1 MTYPKTNLRGIL
13 RIRPIT
19 PIHIGSGYT
28 FAPLEY
34 YIDNGF
40 FVVKDVEKYLRDCKD
55 PSQAMKVI
63 EENLQL
69 GPEYVRYK
77 IPLYQAKKGQ
87 VTQRHSSLPPQRG
100 KIDPEIAKNIRQVE
114 KNLRSARTQ
123 NIHEQ
128 KLEEGSVIRAFI
140 KDPFDRPYFPASTL
154 KGCLRTALAYALMC
168 DDDIKKQVASKI
180 QQEMSHPNRRIS
192 FKGYNE
198 VLFAKTPQD
207 DPLATLV
214 IRDSQALRF
223 DQTTFALTQV
233 SVRSAGIKD
242 KQLRDKQTPLYTESV
257 LPNIEVIEMPF
268 YIDLFRL
275 QRDENLKKAPAAKR
289 LLKILQNPEEFS
301 EALKCFSD
309 ALIEQEASFYT
320 EYQEQTVAN
329 FLRERRRNS
338 NSILLDV
345 AFGTGWR
352 AKTIGLALDPKLIDE
367 VRKRVGGYNTPKPN
381 KNMGSPGVALF
392 PKSRK
397 LVATHKNGN
406 FLPMGW
412 FNLEICW
419 L

>member
-1 MTYPKTNLRGIL
+1 MTYPKTHLRGIL

-168 DDDIKKQVASKI
+168 DADI
-180 QQEMSHPNRRIS
+180 
-192 FKGYNE
+192 
-198 VLFAKTPQD
+198 TPQD

-381 KNMGSPGVALF
+381 TPNPNKNMGSPGVALF